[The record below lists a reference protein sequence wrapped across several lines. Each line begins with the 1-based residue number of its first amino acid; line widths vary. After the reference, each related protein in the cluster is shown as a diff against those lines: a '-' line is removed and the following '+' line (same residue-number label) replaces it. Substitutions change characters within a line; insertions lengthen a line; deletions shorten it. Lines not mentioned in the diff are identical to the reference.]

1 MVLGT
6 ELLSSS
12 APAVEHHEPLL
23 PSFLR
28 GSGPQW
34 LLPSATA
41 SLDYQSESPLL
52 LGIAPPSHL
61 PVIPLSLEA
70 PLASMKGTALNHL
83 SFQNLWADIKR
94 HWTSRSGK

>member
-12 APAVEHHEPLL
+12 APAVKYHKPPL

-41 SLDYQSESPLL
+41 SLDYHSEPPLL
-52 LGIAPPSHL
+52 LGIATPSHL
-61 PVIPLSLEA
+61 LVIPISLEA
-70 PLASMKGTALNHL
+70 PFASVKGTALNHL
-83 SFQNLWADIKR
+83 SSQNL
-94 HWTSRSGK
+94 